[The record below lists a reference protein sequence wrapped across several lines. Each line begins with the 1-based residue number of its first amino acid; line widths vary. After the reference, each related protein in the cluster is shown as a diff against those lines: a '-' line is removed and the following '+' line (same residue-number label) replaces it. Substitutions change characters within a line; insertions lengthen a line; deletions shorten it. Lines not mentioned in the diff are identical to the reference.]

1 MNVVCMIAYTLN
13 STILVNYII
22 VYDVGGSI
30 FGHAFGAY
38 FGMAV
43 SFILCK
49 FKKPVTAID
58 HSL

>member
-1 MNVVCMIAYTLN
+1 MIAYTLN